1 MHTIKPKK
9 IPAIKRVMDIIL
21 SMIILLVFS
30 PLMLIVGVVILLSQ
44 GRPILFF
51 HERPGKDGQPFRLIK
66 FRSMRNLKDKKGK
79 LLPDGERITRF
90 GNFIRKTSID
100 ELPEFCNVLRGEM
113 SLVGPRPLLM
123 KYLERYSAQ
132 QYRRH
137 EVLPGITGWA
147 QVNGR
152 NAISWDEKFKL
163 DIWYID
169 HWSIWLDIKILFLTI
184 WKVVTGEGISQPGR
198 ATMDEFMGNED

>member
-1 MHTIKPKK
+1 MQVMLNKTPTIKR
-9 IPAIKRVMDIIL
+9 ILDFVLSIII
-21 SMIILLVFS
+21 MLVCL
-30 PLMLIVGVVILLSQ
+30 PVMLIVGLIIFLTE
-44 GRPILFF
+44 GRPIFFF
-51 HERPGKDGQPFRLIK
+51 HERPGKDGQPFKLIK
-66 FRSMRNLKDKKGK
+66 FRSMRNARDAEGN
-79 LLPDGERITRF
+79 LLPDGERITNF

-100 ELPEFCNVLRGEM
+100 ELPELINVLRGEM

-123 KYLERYSAQ
+123 QYVDRYSPQ
-132 QYRRH
+132 QFRRH

-152 NAISWDEKFKL
+152 NAISWNEKFML

-169 HWSIWLDIKILFLTI
+169 HWSVWLDIKILLLTV
-184 WKVVTGEGISQPGR
+184 WKVISGEGISQPGR

>member
-1 MHTIKPKK
+1 MQVMLNKTPTIKR
-9 IPAIKRVMDIIL
+9 ILDFVLSIII
-21 SMIILLVFS
+21 MLVCL
-30 PLMLIVGVVILLSQ
+30 PVMLIVGLIIFLTE
-44 GRPILFF
+44 GKPIFFF
-51 HERPGKDGQPFRLIK
+51 HERPGKDGQPFKLIK
-66 FRSMRNLKDKKGK
+66 FRSMRNARDAEGN
-79 LLPDGERITRF
+79 LLPDGERITNF

-100 ELPEFCNVLRGEM
+100 ELPEFINVLRGEM

-123 KYLERYSAQ
+123 QYVDRYSPQ
-132 QYRRH
+132 QFRRH

-152 NAISWDEKFKL
+152 NTISWNEKFML

-169 HWSIWLDIKILFLTI
+169 HWSVWLDIKILLLTV
-184 WKVVTGEGISQPGR
+184 WKVISGEGISQAGR

>member
-1 MHTIKPKK
+1 MQVMLNKTPTIKR
-9 IPAIKRVMDIIL
+9 ILDFVLSIII
-21 SMIILLVFS
+21 MLVCL
-30 PLMLIVGVVILLSQ
+30 PVMLIVGLIIFLTE
-44 GRPILFF
+44 GRPIFFF
-51 HERPGKDGQPFRLIK
+51 HERPGKDGQPFKLIK
-66 FRSMRNLKDKKGK
+66 FRSMRNARDAEGN
-79 LLPDGERITRF
+79 LLPDGERITNF

-100 ELPEFCNVLRGEM
+100 ELPEFINVLRGEM

-123 KYLERYSAQ
+123 QYVDRYSQ
-132 QYRRH
+132 QQFRRH

-152 NAISWDEKFKL
+152 NAISWNEKFML

-169 HWSIWLDIKILFLTI
+169 HWSVWLDIKILLLTV
-184 WKVVTGEGISQPGR
+184 WKVISGEGISQPGR

>member
-1 MHTIKPKK
+1 MQVMLNKTPTIKR
-9 IPAIKRVMDIIL
+9 ILDFVLSIII
-21 SMIILLVFS
+21 MLVCL
-30 PLMLIVGVVILLSQ
+30 PVMLIVGLIIFLTE
-44 GRPILFF
+44 GKPIFFF
-51 HERPGKDGQPFRLIK
+51 HERPGKDGQPFKLIK
-66 FRSMRNLKDKKGK
+66 FRSMRNARDAEGN
-79 LLPDGERITRF
+79 LLPDGERITNY

-100 ELPEFCNVLRGEM
+100 ELPELINVLRGEM

-123 KYLERYSAQ
+123 QYVDRYSQ
-132 QYRRH
+132 QQFRRH

-152 NAISWDEKFKL
+152 NAISWNEKFML

-169 HWSIWLDIKILFLTI
+169 HWSVWLDIKILLLTV
-184 WKVVTGEGISQPGR
+184 WKVISGEGISQAGR

>member
-1 MHTIKPKK
+1 MQVMLNKTPTIKR
-9 IPAIKRVMDIIL
+9 ILDFVLSIII
-21 SMIILLVFS
+21 MLVCL
-30 PLMLIVGVVILLSQ
+30 PVMLIVGLIIFLTE
-44 GRPILFF
+44 GKPIFFF
-51 HERPGKDGQPFRLIK
+51 HERPGKDGQPFKLIK
-66 FRSMRNLKDKKGK
+66 FRSMRNARDAEGN
-79 LLPDGERITRF
+79 LLPDGERITNF

-100 ELPEFCNVLRGEM
+100 ELPEFINVLRGEM

-123 KYLERYSAQ
+123 QYVDRYSQ
-132 QYRRH
+132 QQFRRH

-152 NAISWDEKFKL
+152 NAISWNEKFML

-169 HWSIWLDIKILFLTI
+169 HWSVWLDIKILLLTV
-184 WKVVTGEGISQPGR
+184 WKVISGEGISQAGR

>member
-1 MHTIKPKK
+1 MQNKTPTV
-9 IPAIKRVMDIIL
+9 KRILDFVLSIII
-21 SMIILLVFS
+21 MLVCL
-30 PLMLIVGVVILLSQ
+30 PVMLIVGLIIFLTE
-44 GRPILFF
+44 GKPIFFF
-51 HERPGKDGQPFRLIK
+51 HERPGKDGQPFKLIK
-66 FRSMRNLKDKKGK
+66 FRSMRNARDAEGN
-79 LLPDGERITRF
+79 LLPDGERITNF

-100 ELPEFCNVLRGEM
+100 ELPELINVLRGEM

-123 KYLERYSAQ
+123 QYVDRYSPQ
-132 QYRRH
+132 QFRRH

-152 NAISWDEKFKL
+152 NAISWNEKFML

-169 HWSIWLDIKILFLTI
+169 HWSVWLDIKILLLTV
-184 WKVVTGEGISQPGR
+184 WKVISGEGISQPGR

>member
-1 MHTIKPKK
+1 MQVMQNKTPTV
-9 IPAIKRVMDIIL
+9 KRILDFVLSIII
-21 SMIILLVFS
+21 MLVCL
-30 PLMLIVGVVILLSQ
+30 PVMLIVGLIIFLTE
-44 GRPILFF
+44 GRPIFFF
-51 HERPGKDGQPFRLIK
+51 HERPGKDGQPFKLIK
-66 FRSMRNLKDKKGK
+66 FRSMRNARDAEGN
-79 LLPDGERITRF
+79 LLPDGERITNF

-100 ELPEFCNVLRGEM
+100 ELPEFINVLRGEM

-123 KYLERYSAQ
+123 QYVDRYSPQ
-132 QYRRH
+132 QFRRH

-152 NAISWDEKFKL
+152 NAISWNEKFML

-169 HWSIWLDIKILFLTI
+169 HWSVWLDIKILLLTV
-184 WKVVTGEGISQPGR
+184 WKVISGEGISQAGR

>member
-1 MHTIKPKK
+1 MQVMLNKTPTIKR
-9 IPAIKRVMDIIL
+9 ILDFVLSIII
-21 SMIILLVFS
+21 MLVCL
-30 PLMLIVGVVILLSQ
+30 PVMLIVGLIIFLTE
-44 GRPILFF
+44 GRPIFFF
-51 HERPGKDGQPFRLIK
+51 HERPGKDGQPFKLIK
-66 FRSMRNLKDKKGK
+66 FRSMRNARDAEGN
-79 LLPDGERITRF
+79 LLPDGKRITNF

-100 ELPEFCNVLRGEM
+100 ELPEFINVLRGEM

-123 KYLERYSAQ
+123 QYVDRYSQ
-132 QYRRH
+132 QQFRRH

-152 NAISWDEKFKL
+152 NAISWNEKFML

-169 HWSIWLDIKILFLTI
+169 HWSVWLDIKILLLTV
-184 WKVVTGEGISQPGR
+184 WKVISGEGISQPGR

>member
-1 MHTIKPKK
+1 MQVMLNKTPTIKR
-9 IPAIKRVMDIIL
+9 ILDFVLSIII
-21 SMIILLVFS
+21 MLVCL
-30 PLMLIVGVVILLSQ
+30 PVMLIVGLIIFLTE
-44 GRPILFF
+44 GKPIFFF
-51 HERPGKDGQPFRLIK
+51 HERPGKDGQPFKLIK
-66 FRSMRNLKDKKGK
+66 FRSMRNARDAEGN
-79 LLPDGERITRF
+79 LLPDGERITNF

-100 ELPEFCNVLRGEM
+100 ELPEFINVLRGEM

-123 KYLERYSAQ
+123 QYVDRYSPQ
-132 QYRRH
+132 QFRRH

-152 NAISWDEKFKL
+152 NAISWNEKFML

-169 HWSIWLDIKILFLTI
+169 HWSVWLDIKILLLTV
-184 WKVVTGEGISQPGR
+184 WKVISGEGISQAGR

>member
-1 MHTIKPKK
+1 MQVMLNKTPTIKR
-9 IPAIKRVMDIIL
+9 ILDFVLSIII
-21 SMIILLVFS
+21 MLVCL
-30 PLMLIVGVVILLSQ
+30 PVMLIVGLIIFLTE
-44 GRPILFF
+44 GKPIFFF
-51 HERPGKDGQPFRLIK
+51 HERPGKDGQPFKLIK
-66 FRSMRNLKDKKGK
+66 FRSMRNARDAEGN
-79 LLPDGERITRF
+79 LLPDGERITNF

-100 ELPEFCNVLRGEM
+100 ELPELINVLRGEM

-123 KYLERYSAQ
+123 QYVDRYSQ
-132 QYRRH
+132 QQFRRH

-152 NAISWDEKFKL
+152 NAISWNEKFML

-169 HWSIWLDIKILFLTI
+169 HWSVWLDIKILLLTV
-184 WKVVTGEGISQPGR
+184 WKVISGEGISQAGR

>member
-1 MHTIKPKK
+1 M
-9 IPAIKRVMDIIL
+9 
-21 SMIILLVFS
+21 LVCL
-30 PLMLIVGVVILLSQ
+30 PVMLIVGLIIFLTE
-44 GRPILFF
+44 GKPIFFF
-51 HERPGKDGQPFRLIK
+51 HERPGKDGQPFKLIK
-66 FRSMRNLKDKKGK
+66 FRSMRNARDAEGN
-79 LLPDGERITRF
+79 LLPDGERITNF

-100 ELPEFCNVLRGEM
+100 ELPELINVLRGEM

-123 KYLERYSAQ
+123 QYVDRYSPQ
-132 QYRRH
+132 QFRRH

-152 NAISWDEKFKL
+152 NAISWNEKFML

-169 HWSIWLDIKILFLTI
+169 HWSVWLDIKILLLTV
-184 WKVVTGEGISQPGR
+184 WKVISGEGISQAGR

>member
-1 MHTIKPKK
+1 MQVMLNKTPT
-9 IPAIKRVMDIIL
+9 IKRVLDFVLSIII
-21 SMIILLVFS
+21 MLVCL
-30 PLMLIVGVVILLSQ
+30 PVMLIVGLIIFLTE
-44 GRPILFF
+44 GKPIFFF
-51 HERPGKDGQPFRLIK
+51 HERPGKDGQPFKLIK
-66 FRSMRNLKDKKGK
+66 FRSMRNARDAEGN
-79 LLPDGERITRF
+79 LLPDGERITNF

-100 ELPEFCNVLRGEM
+100 ELPEFINVLRGEM

-123 KYLERYSAQ
+123 QYVDRYSPQ
-132 QYRRH
+132 QFRRH

-152 NAISWDEKFKL
+152 NAISWNEKFML

-169 HWSIWLDIKILFLTI
+169 HWSVWLDIKILLLTV
-184 WKVVTGEGISQPGR
+184 WKVISGEGISQAGR

>member
-1 MHTIKPKK
+1 MQVMLNKTPTIKR
-9 IPAIKRVMDIIL
+9 ILDFVLSIII
-21 SMIILLVFS
+21 MLVCL
-30 PLMLIVGVVILLSQ
+30 PVMLIVGLIIFLTE
-44 GRPILFF
+44 GKPIFFF
-51 HERPGKDGQPFRLIK
+51 HERPGKDGQPFKLIK
-66 FRSMRNLKDKKGK
+66 FRSMRNARDAEGN
-79 LLPDGERITRF
+79 LLPDGERITNF

-100 ELPEFCNVLRGEM
+100 ELPELINVLRGEM

-123 KYLERYSAQ
+123 QYVDRYSPQ
-132 QYRRH
+132 QFRRH

-152 NAISWDEKFKL
+152 NTISWNEKFML

-169 HWSIWLDIKILFLTI
+169 HWSVWLDIKILLLTV
-184 WKVVTGEGISQPGR
+184 WKVISGEGISQAGR

>member
-1 MHTIKPKK
+1 MQVMLNKTPT
-9 IPAIKRVMDIIL
+9 IKRVLDFVLSIII
-21 SMIILLVFS
+21 MLVCL
-30 PLMLIVGVVILLSQ
+30 PVMLIVGLIIFLTE
-44 GRPILFF
+44 GRPIFFF
-51 HERPGKDGQPFRLIK
+51 HERPGKDGQPFKLIK
-66 FRSMRNLKDKKGK
+66 FRSMRNARDAEGN
-79 LLPDGERITRF
+79 LLPDGKRITNF

-100 ELPEFCNVLRGEM
+100 ELPEFINVLRGEM

-123 KYLERYSAQ
+123 QYVDRYSPQ
-132 QYRRH
+132 QFRRH

-152 NAISWDEKFKL
+152 NAISWNEKFML

-169 HWSIWLDIKILFLTI
+169 HWSVWLDIKILLLTV
-184 WKVVTGEGISQPGR
+184 WKVISGEGISQPGR